1 MDKYIVNEDGKI
13 FYKVIG
19 EGKPILFIHGG
30 PGLTHNYFLPHF
42 LELAKLNYKL
52 IFFDQRAMESLPI

>member
-42 LELAKLNYKL
+42 LELAKLNYKKVSTL
-52 IFFDQRAMESLPI
+52 